1 MKLILLALASV
12 AVLLV
17 SAEQARFDNYQ
28 ILSVK
33 IENDQ
38 QRELIESLEASFD
51 SVQVIADLRNGFI
64 EMVVAP
70 HKIADVNEIFAK
82 NDIKSEVKHMNLQEY
97 GMEMIHQLKK
107 KKREFISNFFSNRLI
122 DNEQPAVKSNRFSWT
137 QYHNFDVI
145 YRWLD
150 EKLREYPRILRS
162 VVVGRT
168 FENRTIRGVR
178 LSHRRVSSREIR
190 KYLFNLI
197 K

>member
-97 GMEMIHQLKK
+97 GMEMIHQLKNH
-107 KKREFISNFFSNRLI
+107 ELISISFSNRLI

-190 KYLFNLI
+190 KYLLHLI